1 MNELT
6 EESELTD
13 YPVLCLRPNHLLNTA
28 PKKAAGTLLL
38 CRNIFDWESRDLDSV
53 IALAVKQQSDLGKSL
68 DVSKPQLPC
77 RQSERFET
85 DDLYTLF

>member
-1 MNELT
+1 MNELA
-6 EESELTD
+6 EEFELTD
-13 YPVLCLRPNHLLNTA
+13 YPVPRLRPNHLLNTV

-38 CRNIFDWESRDLDSV
+38 YRNIFDWESRDLDSV
-53 IALAVKQQSDLGKSL
+53 MDLAVKQQSDLGKSL

-77 RQSERFET
+77 RQNERFEI